1 MSLHRQRRRKL
12 VSASAGSALTANTI
26 GLPPAIAANT
36 APRQADLARARTRRK
51 SLAFAAVGLS
61 AIVAAPGVANA
72 IANGTPVAGDQYQF
86 STKLTMTNIPRSDGT
101 VYDSACSGALVAP
114 QWIITAGHC
123 FHDTS
128 GRRVSGPVPYAT
140 TATVGRTDLTATNGY
155 VVDVVEVR
163 QASRHDV
170 ALAKLATP
178 IADITPLSVSASSPK
193 TRTILRMTG
202 WGSTGS
208 VNPTPATHLQTG
220 QFKITRV
227 TGSSAMVVGYA
238 PAADTSACLWDSGAP
253 YFTED
258 TYGTQTLVSVESDGP
273 SCPHSQEETTARV
286 DRIADWI
293 RQTSGATIV
302 SAGRTG
308 GKGR

>member
-1 MSLHRQRRRKL
+1 MSRHRQRRRKL
-12 VSASAGSALTANTI
+12 FSASAGNALTATTNEQR
-26 GLPPAIAANT
+26 P
-36 APRQADLARARTRRK
+36 RTRRK
-51 SLAFAAVGLS
+51 GLALAALGLS
-61 AIVAAPGVANA
+61 AMVAVPGVANA
-72 IANGTPVAGDQYQF
+72 IANGTPVADGQYQF
-86 STKLTMTNIPRSDGT
+86 STKLTMTNIPRADGS
-101 VYDSACSGALVAP
+101 VYDSACSGALIAP

-123 FHDTS
+123 FHDTA
-128 GRRVSGPVPYAT
+128 GRKVSGPVPYAT
-140 TATVGRTDLTATNGY
+140 TATVGRTDMAATNGH

-178 IADITPLSVSASSPK
+178 ITDITPLSISASSPK
-193 TRTILRMTG
+193 TGTALRMTG
-202 WGSTGS
+202 WGATSS

-227 TGSSAMVVGYA
+227 AGSSAMVVGYA

-253 YFTED
+253 YFTENTD
-258 TYGTQTLVSVESDGP
+258 GTQTLVSVESDGP

-293 RQTSGATIV
+293 QQTSGATV
-302 SAGRTG
+302 VEAGAAG
-308 GKGR
+308 GKTR

>member
-1 MSLHRQRRRKL
+1 VL
-12 VSASAGSALTANTI
+12 V
-26 GLPPAIAANT
+26 
-36 APRQADLARARTRRK
+36 
-51 SLAFAAVGLS
+51 
-61 AIVAAPGVANA
+61 APGPAHA
-72 IANGTPVAGDQYQF
+72 IANGIPVADGQYQF
-86 STKLTMTNIPRSDGT
+86 STKLTMTSIPRADGT

-128 GRRVSGPVPYAT
+128 GNRVSGPVPYAT

-178 IADITPLSVSASSPK
+178 ITGIAPLSVSTTTPQTGS
-193 TRTILRMTG
+193 ILRMTG
-202 WGSTGS
+202 WGATNS

-227 TGSSAMVVGYA
+227 AATSVMVVGYA
-238 PAADTSACLWDSGAP
+238 PAPDTSACAYDSGAP
-253 YFTED
+253 YFTESPD
-258 TYGTQTLVSVESDGP
+258 GIQTLVSVESDGP
-273 SCPHSQEETTARV
+273 ACPHAQEETTSRV
-286 DRIADWI
+286 DRIATWI
-293 RQTSGATIV
+293 QQTTGTSGSTRGH
-302 SAGRTG
+302 AGRNG
-308 GKGR
+308 N

>member
-1 MSLHRQRRRKL
+1 M
-12 VSASAGSALTANTI
+12 V
-26 GLPPAIAANT
+26 
-36 APRQADLARARTRRK
+36 
-51 SLAFAAVGLS
+51 AV
-61 AIVAAPGVANA
+61 PGVANA
-72 IANGTPVAGDQYQF
+72 IANGTPVADGQYQF
-86 STKLTMTNIPRSDGT
+86 STKLTMTNIPRADGS
-101 VYDSACSGALVAP
+101 VYDSACSGALIAP

-123 FHDTS
+123 FHDTA
-128 GRRVSGPVPYAT
+128 GRKVSGPVPYAT
-140 TATVGRTDLTATNGY
+140 TATVGRTDMAATNGH

-178 IADITPLSVSASSPK
+178 ITDITPLSISASSPK
-193 TRTILRMTG
+193 TGTALRMTG
-202 WGSTGS
+202 WGATSS

-227 TGSSAMVVGYA
+227 AGSSAMVVGYA

-253 YFTED
+253 YFTENTD
-258 TYGTQTLVSVESDGP
+258 GTQTLVSVESDGP

-293 RQTSGATIV
+293 QQTSGATV
-302 SAGRTG
+302 VEAGAAG
-308 GKGR
+308 GKTR